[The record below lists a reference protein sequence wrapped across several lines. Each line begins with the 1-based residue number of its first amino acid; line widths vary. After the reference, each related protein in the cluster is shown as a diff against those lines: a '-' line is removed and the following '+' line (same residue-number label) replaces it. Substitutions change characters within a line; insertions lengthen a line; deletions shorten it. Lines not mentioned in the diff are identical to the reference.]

1 MVISAVGN
9 ITILVVLS
17 RRRQKTPSRIDNML
31 MHLAIAD
38 LLVRIQKQVL
48 FVYYKFNV
56 FNLVELRNE
65 L

>member
-48 FVYYKFNV
+48 FAYYKFKV
-56 FNLVELRNE
+56 FI
-65 L
+65 